1 LYWEGKP
8 PGEPKHRK
16 PVAAGFSLRS
26 SPPWQLSGA
35 HLGRQRSEPTSDRA
49 CEPGQTQVNY
59 FPMSVA
65 ELAKELA
72 ALPLAKRA
80 EVLRAA
86 CHDLDQPSRQAVE
99 RMLRR
104 LENQDVPEDFWE
116 GLEEAEDGK
125 ATDVRDEHFKR
136 PPA

>member
-1 LYWEGKP
+1 
-8 PGEPKHRK
+8 
-16 PVAAGFSLRS
+16 
-26 SPPWQLSGA
+26 
-35 HLGRQRSEPTSDRA
+35 
-49 CEPGQTQVNY
+49 
-59 FPMSVA
+59 MSVA

-72 ALPLAKRA
+72 ALPPAERA

-86 CHDLDQPSRQAVE
+86 CHDLDPQSRQAVE

-125 ATDVRDEHFKR
+125 ATDVRDEHFKQ